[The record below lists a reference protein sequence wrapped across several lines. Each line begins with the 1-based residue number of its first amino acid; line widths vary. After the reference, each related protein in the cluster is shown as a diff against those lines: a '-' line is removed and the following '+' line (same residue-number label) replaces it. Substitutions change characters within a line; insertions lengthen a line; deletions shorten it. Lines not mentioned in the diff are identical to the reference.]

1 MKISTT
7 IEDIGGYGLDCV
19 KFLYFF
25 LMEAQCG
32 HGLERAKIQTV
43 NVTLFSNCFLISV
56 FILNKYTLPL
66 ELINQQNLTEWIE
79 ILKTVVD
86 RDVPA
91 VSVFWLLSV

>member
-1 MKISTT
+1 
-7 IEDIGGYGLDCV
+7 
-19 KFLYFF
+19 
-25 LMEAQCG
+25 MEARCG
-32 HGLERAKIQTV
+32 HRLERAKIQTV
-43 NVTLFSNCFLISV
+43 NVTLLSNCFIIFV